1 MKTNFRYLLSISFV
15 TALGGLLFGFDISV
29 ISGTIPFIK
38 EYFNLSESM
47 KGWMVSSAL
56 LGCIVG
62 AAFGG
67 NLGDKYGRKKI
78 LFVTSI
84 LFGISAIGTGWS
96 YSITEFIIYRII
108 GGIAVGGASVLAP
121 VYIAEVSPAYIR
133 GRMVSVNQLTI
144 VIGISLAYYS
154 NYFLLGIGEDAW
166 RWMFAA
172 EAVPA
177 LFFMSMLL
185 IIPESPRWL
194 VAKDKNEKASEI
206 LTKVAGA
213 DFADEELIRIKDSL
227 KNKEKKIRLK
237 SVFNKKYKFVLFI
250 GIFLAVFQQ
259 WSGINV
265 IFFYAPDIF
274 AKANLGVDT
283 ALFQTTIIGVINI
296 VFTLISMWLIDRIG
310 RKILLL
316 VGSAGMLLCYILI
329 GYLFMSGNTDG
340 WLIITVIV
348 MTPAFFSVGL
358 GATVWVVM
366 SEIFPNKIR
375 GIGMSVVTFSLWIA
389 SYLLTLTFPIFVEWF
404 NTAYTFW
411 IYAVICLI
419 GIIVI
424 GKYLP
429 ETKGI
434 SLEEM
439 EKKLLS

>member
-47 KGWMVSSAL
+47 KGWVVSSAL
-56 LGCIVG
+56 IGCIVG

-84 LFGISAIGTGWS
+84 LFGISAIGTGFS
-96 YSITEFIIYRII
+96 FSITEFIIYRII

-154 NYFLLGIGEDAW
+154 NYFLLAIGEDAW

-194 VAKDKNEKASEI
+194 VARNNNNKASKI
-206 LTKVAGA
+206 LEKIAGK
-213 DFADEELIRIKDSL
+213 DFAYEELKRIKDSL
-227 KNKEKKIRLK
+227 INNLYATGHDLMSTIVISKRNEINNLKNK
-237 SVFNKKYKFVLFI
+237 
-250 GIFLAVFQQ
+250 
-259 WSGINV
+259 
-265 IFFYAPDIF
+265 
-274 AKANLGVDT
+274 
-283 ALFQTTIIGVINI
+283 
-296 VFTLISMWLIDRIG
+296 
-310 RKILLL
+310 
-316 VGSAGMLLCYILI
+316 
-329 GYLFMSGNTDG
+329 
-340 WLIITVIV
+340 
-348 MTPAFFSVGL
+348 
-358 GATVWVVM
+358 
-366 SEIFPNKIR
+366 
-375 GIGMSVVTFSLWIA
+375 
-389 SYLLTLTFPIFVEWF
+389 
-404 NTAYTFW
+404 
-411 IYAVICLI
+411 
-419 GIIVI
+419 
-424 GKYLP
+424 
-429 ETKGI
+429 
-434 SLEEM
+434 
-439 EKKLLS
+439 